1 MCEHKNLRTVG
12 DRLFCKDCKQEL
24 PIEFLLNQCKP
35 EEPAAE
41 EPAEVIEEGN
51 LEAEEILEDKLAE
64 EIAETEEPA
73 QEAPQ
78 EDGEQGQT
86 PADDVQTDKPAPKAA
101 KAKTARKTAKKKGEE

>member
-12 DRLFCKDCKQEL
+12 DRLFCKDCKEEL
-24 PIEFLLNQCKP
+24 PLEFLTLNEGLKP
-35 EEPAAE
+35 IQEEQDNAS
-41 EPAEVIEEGN
+41 
-51 LEAEEILEDKLAE
+51 LEAEEILEDKIAE
-64 EIAETEEPA
+64 EIEKQEEPA

-101 KAKTARKTAKKKGEE
+101 KAKTARKTAKKKGE